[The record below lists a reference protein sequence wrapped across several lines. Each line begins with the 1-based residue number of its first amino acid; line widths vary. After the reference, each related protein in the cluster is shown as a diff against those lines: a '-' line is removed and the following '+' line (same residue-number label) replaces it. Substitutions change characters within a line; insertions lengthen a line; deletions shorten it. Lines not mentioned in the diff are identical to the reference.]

1 MELLRR
7 LRPLLR
13 RRLFIVASLER
24 FNPELRRFV
33 FFNRR
38 LGISHPASD
47 KSRHETD
54 KAHHDEAFWGPRKYG
69 HKRCSS

>member
-1 MELLRR
+1 MELLSR

-13 RRLFIVASLER
+13 RRLFIVASLEE

-33 FFNRR
+33 FFNCR
-38 LGISHPASD
+38 LGISYPASD
-47 KSRHETD
+47 KSLHETD
-54 KAHHDEAFWGPRKYG
+54 KAHHDEAFWSFGKYG

>member
-33 FFNRR
+33 FIDCR

-47 KSRHETD
+47 KSCHDT
-54 KAHHDEAFWGPRKYG
+54 DEAP
-69 HKRCSS
+69 